1 VRTCAAAESDNNR
14 PMTYGKKDLPFP
26 YSQDFSGIVT
36 RVKGVREATRA
47 ALVNSTKVASYLK
60 AGANLVEQNLGAQH
74 SAAPTGEDGRKP
86 YWSGLRFLTERALSR
101 EMETLEP
108 PFLRYKGDGP
118 YRATWASHDD
128 YLNDL
133 LTFLFHAMN
142 YDPQYGAELETR
154 GDWLPVESSF
164 VDAIDR
170 ATFHE
175 LQAICRMPLFR
186 LQLIMV
192 ATADRNDG
200 IHEAISN
207 NYSGAL
213 EPWKKIYESTI
224 ASRGFRLREGIT
236 IEQLTNILAAVTEGF
251 AIHQLGDP
259 GAGIAGDTP
268 AGNLVGMA
276 VLGIMNSYLEPLD
289 DPTGLTL
296 REHFEI
302 VSNRTRP
309 ADRRADDGAG

>member
-1 VRTCAAAESDNNR
+1 
-14 PMTYGKKDLPFP
+14 MTYGKKDLPFP

-47 ALVNSTKVASYLK
+47 ALVNSVKVASYLK
-60 AGANLVEQNLGAQH
+60 AGANLVEQNLGALD
-74 SAAPTGEDGRKP
+74 SKASTGEDGRKP

-101 EMETLEP
+101 EMEHLDP
-108 PFLRYKGDGP
+108 PFLRYRGDGP

-154 GDWLPVESSF
+154 GAWLTTDRSF
-164 VDAIDR
+164 VDAVDR
-170 ATFHE
+170 AAFHE

-200 IHEAISN
+200 IHDAISN
-207 NYSGAL
+207 NYAGAL
-213 EPWKKIYESTI
+213 EPWMKIYESTI
-224 ASRGFRLREGIT
+224 AARGFRLRKGIT
-236 IEQLTNILAAVTEGF
+236 IEQFANILAAITEGF
-251 AIHQLGDP
+251 AVHHLGDP
-259 GAGIAGDTP
+259 GAGIIGDWP
-268 AGNLVGMA
+268 ADNLVGMA
-276 VLGIMNSYLEPLD
+276 VLGIMNSYLEPED
-289 DPTGLTL
+289 EPSGLTL
-296 REHFEI
+296 REQFERAA
-302 VSNRTRP
+302 NATRP
-309 ADRRADDGAG
+309 ADRSTDDCGD